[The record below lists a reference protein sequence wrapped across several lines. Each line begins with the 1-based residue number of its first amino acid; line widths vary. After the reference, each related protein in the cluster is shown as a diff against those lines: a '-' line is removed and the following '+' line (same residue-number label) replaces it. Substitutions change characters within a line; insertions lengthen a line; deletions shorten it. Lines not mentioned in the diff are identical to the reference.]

1 MMKKQQQL
9 ASPHEIITHV
19 IEKKKLFFSASKI
32 VYDLWPTNQL
42 LFTCCF
48 FICHRIIT
56 EIDLIIIVEGN
67 HINFMSLRIINQSIY
82 NTGILLF
89 FNSSSN
95 LSLFFPTRQCTIHI
109 IELLSVCY
117 FISTLFC
124 LPERQQASSTIII
137 IYYDHGSTCAYLLIQ
152 IIFCRYLASI
162 ENSSMKFLA
171 DFCKLVYK
179 MDTFS
184 GCLGK
189 T

>member
-1 MMKKQQQL
+1 MKLLRTLLK
-9 ASPHEIITHV
+9 
-19 IEKKKLFFSASKI
+19 KKKLFSPSKI

-82 NTGILLF
+82 NTENF
-89 FNSSSN
+89 FFQFISN
-95 LSLFFPTRQCTIHI
+95 LSLSLPTHSRQCTIQI
-109 IELLSVCY
+109 IELLLSVCY

-124 LPERQQASSTIII
+124 LPERQQASSIII

-152 IIFCRYLASI
+152 IIFL
-162 ENSSMKFLA
+162 
-171 DFCKLVYK
+171 
-179 MDTFS
+179 DT
-184 GCLGK
+184 
-189 T
+189 